1 MDRPSLTMDEIDR
14 GRASATAGARTDARA
29 ESPEAR
35 RTAYLFLTLTAV
47 FFGGTWV
54 AGKLGVE
61 SIPPLTLAA
70 FRFSLASLLL
80 FAWVTRLPARP
91 PRATVR
97 DLPLILAL
105 GSTAVAGYNVLFL
118 YGLKLA
124 PASDGAI
131 IVPGLAPVFTA
142 ALAWPVLNERMT
154 PTRAAGLATAIV
166 GLVLVMN
173 PTGEHDRDRL
183 LGDLLFL
190 FGAGC
195 WAIYSVIG
203 KSAIARFGAV
213 GATLYATVSGALM
226 LLPFA
231 ILERGWEALAA
242 APMQAWLGVLYLGV
256 FGTVIAFVF
265 FYEGVSRV
273 GAARASAFAFLVPI
287 FGVLSSVALL
297 GERLSPVTLAGGLF
311 VLAGLG
317 LVQRTPA
324 SPRSS
329 ERAPAEAT

>member
-1 MDRPSLTMDEIDR
+1 V
-14 GRASATAGARTDARA
+14 
-29 ESPEAR
+29 
-35 RTAYLFLTLTAV
+35 FLTLTAV

-80 FAWVTRLPARP
+80 LAWVSRLPAP
-91 PRATVR
+91 PKRATMR

-131 IVPGLAPVFTA
+131 IVPGLAPVLTA
-142 ALAWPVLNERMT
+142 ALAWPVLNERLGR
-154 PTRAAGLATAIV
+154 TRAAGLAVALL
-166 GLVLVMN
+166 GLALVMN
-173 PTGEHDRDRL
+173 PGGEQDPNRVR
-183 LGDLLFL
+183 GDVLFL

-203 KSAIARFGAV
+203 HSAIARFGAV

-231 ILERGWEALAA
+231 ILERSWISLAA
-242 APMQAWLGVLYLGV
+242 APLTAWLGVIYLGV
-256 FGTVIAFVF
+256 FGTVLAFVF
-265 FYEGVSRV
+265 FYEGVSRI

-297 GERLSPVTLAGGLF
+297 GERLNLLTIAGGAL
-311 VLAGLG
+311 VLAGLW
-317 LVQRTPA
+317 LVQRRAA
-324 SPRSS
+324 SAADAEPV
-329 ERAPAEAT
+329 RAETEGAR

>member
-1 MDRPSLTMDEIDR
+1 V
-14 GRASATAGARTDARA
+14 
-29 ESPEAR
+29 
-35 RTAYLFLTLTAV
+35 FLTLTAV

-80 FAWVTRLPARP
+80 LAWVSRLPSRP
-91 PRATVR
+91 KRATMR

-131 IVPGLAPVFTA
+131 IVPGLAPVLTA
-142 ALAWPVLNERMT
+142 ALAWPVLNERLGK
-154 PTRAAGLATAIV
+154 TRAAGLAVALL
-166 GLVLVMN
+166 GLALVMN
-173 PTGEHDRDRL
+173 PGGDQDRNRLTGDV
-183 LGDLLFL
+183 LFL

-195 WAIYSVIG
+195 WAVYSVIG
-203 KSAIARFGAV
+203 HSAIARFGAV

-231 ILERGWEALAA
+231 ILERGWISLAA
-242 APMQAWLGVLYLGV
+242 APLTAWLGVIYLGV
-256 FGTVIAFVF
+256 FGTVLAFVF
-265 FYEGVSRV
+265 FYEGVSRI

-297 GERLSPVTLAGGLF
+297 GERLNLLTIAGGAL
-311 VLAGLG
+311 VLAGLW
-317 LVQRTPA
+317 LVQRKPTPA
-324 SPRSS
+324 ADAEPV
-329 ERAPAEAT
+329 RAETEGAR

>member
-1 MDRPSLTMDEIDR
+1 MH
-14 GRASATAGARTDARA
+14 AATEPRSTHHAQVMQVPPD
-29 ESPEAR
+29 AR

-47 FFGGTWV
+47 LFGGTWV

-80 FAWVTRLPARP
+80 LAWVARLPVRP
-91 PRATVR
+91 QRATLR

-131 IVPGLAPVFTA
+131 IVPGLAPVLTA
-142 ALAWPVLNERMT
+142 ALAWPVLKERMS
-154 PTRAAGLATAIV
+154 PARAAGLGVALL

-173 PTGEHDRDRL
+173 PAGEQDRNRL

-195 WAIYSVIG
+195 WAIYSLIG

-213 GATLYATVSGALM
+213 GATLYATLSGALM

-231 ILERGWEALAA
+231 VLERGWIPLAA
-242 APMQAWLGVLYLGV
+242 APLQAWLGVLYLAV
-256 FGTVIAFVF
+256 FGTVLAFVF
-265 FYEGVSRV
+265 FYEGVSRI

-297 GERLSPVTLAGGLF
+297 GERLSALTLAGGLL
-311 VLAGLG
+311 VLAGLW

-324 SPRSS
+324 AAPAP
-329 ERAPAEAT
+329 ERAAAEAS